1 MHKHLMLIPLACIAV
16 AAGCAERHGEEPAP
30 RAKSSPETRAEAP
43 AKAEAEAAAA
53 AAAAAKAKTADA
65 HVASGPSPLEAVA
78 RMSAGNARFATGR
91 RGRSADASD
100 DAKERTA
107 TAGGQHPFAAVLTC
121 ADSRV
126 PPELLFDQSI
136 GDLFVVRNAGN
147 VAEPVGEGSLE
158 YGVEHLGIRL
168 VVVLGHGSC
177 GAVKAVTGTAGDLP
191 GNLVHIQRNMAGLRD
206 YAEQLKK
213 TGYADIVA
221 ACVERNAG
229 DQAAALLRESAV
241 LRAAVASGN
250 LAVVPAVYDLDSG
263 LVEFMA
269 PALADA
275 GGGEAKPTAAKH

>member
-158 YGVEHLGIRL
+158 YGVEHLG
-168 VVVLGHGSC
+168 
-177 GAVKAVTGTAGDLP
+177 AVKAVTGTAGDLP

>member
-1 MHKHLMLIPLACIAV
+1 MDRHLLLIPLACIAV
-16 AAGCAERHGEEPAP
+16 AAGCAERHGEDATP
-30 RAKSSPETRAEAP
+30 RAKPAAEAKSDAESKAD
-43 AKAEAEAAAA
+43 AKAEAEP
-53 AAAAAKAKTADA
+53 KAKPAASA
-65 HVASGPSPLEAVA
+65 HAQAGPSPLEAVA
-78 RMSAGNARFATGR
+78 RLSAGNARFATGR
-91 RGRSADASD
+91 RGRSADAAD
-100 DAKERTA
+100 DAKERSA

-158 YGVEHLGIRL
+158 YGVEHLGVRL
-168 VVVLGHGSC
+168 IVVLGHGSC
-177 GAVKAVTGTAGDLP
+177 GAVKAVTGSAGDLP

-206 YAEQLKK
+206 FAEQLKK

-221 ACVERNAG
+221 AAVERNAA

-241 LRAAVASGN
+241 LRGAVAGGSV
-250 LAVVPAVYDLDSG
+250 AVVPAVYDLESG

-269 PALADA
+269 PAMADSGA
-275 GGGEAKPTAAKH
+275 GEAKPAKH